1 MFNKKSTNETTWINT
16 SNRLAERNLQYCTI
30 YTVELTYV
38 VARSTNR
45 KCSKKV
51 RSVEEKGGR
60 ASCK

>member
-1 MFNKKSTNETTWINT
+1 MKPPEKIPQIDWQNGAYSTVPST
-16 SNRLAERNLQYCTI
+16 